1 MKRIFVLFIVVAVI
15 LVSLSCLTA
24 CPGPTPEKP
33 VVLRVSTP
41 WPPLDPPTV
50 LIQGLADG
58 FNARTGGKY
67 IMEVHPGEALV
78 KVMES
83 VDAVRTGAVEM
94 AGWPIGA
101 FSSLDIRL
109 GAAEVPF
116 LYTNVKADAAAQEFL
131 VPMYN
136 QFMPDKFNQK
146 MLGAF
151 TCMGLE
157 LVGNKQVKT
166 MDDWKG
172 LIVQSVSPQASAVI
186 ESLGGAAVPSPFVEG
201 YTVLEKKVVDATMVT
216 TMFQLVFKLYEVA
229 KYETLGYFIP
239 ASLCV
244 TINMDAWDSLPKDI
258 QNILLDESNK
268 FQRSANDFFIAMYD
282 ENNKALAE
290 HGIEVYV
297 LPKAERDKWREVV
310 WPFSEQ
316 LIADM
321 GDFGQE
327 VLKVGEKVN
336 SQYPY

>member
-1 MKRIFVLFIVVAVI
+1 
-15 LVSLSCLTA
+15 
-24 CPGPTPEKP
+24 
-33 VVLRVSTP
+33 
-41 WPPLDPPTV
+41 
-50 LIQGLADG
+50 
-58 FNARTGGKY
+58 
-67 IMEVHPGEALV
+67 
-78 KVMES
+78 MES

-94 AGWPIGA
+94 GGFPIGA
-101 FSSLDIRL
+101 FASLDMRL
-109 GAAEVPF
+109 AAAEIPF

-157 LVGNKQVKT
+157 LVSNKQVKT
-166 MDDWKG
+166 MDDWQG
-172 LIVQSVSPQASAVI
+172 LLVQAVSPQASAFI
-186 ESLGGAAVPSPFVEG
+186 ESMGGAPVPSPFVEG
-201 YTVLEKKVVDATMVT
+201 YTVLEKKVVDASMTT

-229 KYETLGYFIP
+229 QYETLGYFIP

-244 TINMDAWDSLPKDI
+244 TINMDTWNSLPKDI
-258 QNILLDESNK
+258 QDILLDEGEK

-282 ENNKALAE
+282 ENNQALAGY
-290 HGIEVYV
+290 GIEVYV
-297 LPKAERDKWREVV
+297 LPKAERDKWREAV
-310 WPFSEQ
+310 WPVSQQ

-327 VLKVGEKVN
+327 VLQVGETVN